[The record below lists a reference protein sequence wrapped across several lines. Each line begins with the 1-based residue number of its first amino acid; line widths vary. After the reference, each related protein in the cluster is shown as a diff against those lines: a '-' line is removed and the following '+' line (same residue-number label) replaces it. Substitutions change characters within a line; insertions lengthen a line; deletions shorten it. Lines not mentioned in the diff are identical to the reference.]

1 MGRLSAET
9 KSLDPPMKLDII
21 PVIDLRHGL
30 VVRAV
35 MGRRELY
42 RPIETPLSRTAQA
55 EDVVL
60 GLRTLHDF
68 KALYIA
74 DLDAI
79 EGTGD
84 NTGVVTRL
92 RERFAH
98 LDIWTD
104 NGIAARNA
112 IRAWLE
118 EDRGTLV
125 LGSESQAS
133 GALARSFR
141 DDPRLVLSL
150 DFRDSVFQGPAEL
163 LDPSHWPERVIAMTL
178 ARVGGVSGPDF
189 ERLAEL
195 CRIGPRHGIHAA
207 GGVRGRE
214 DLLRLAEM
222 GVKGVLVASALH
234 DGRLTGS
241 EISEFA

>member
-1 MGRLSAET
+1 MS
-9 KSLDPPMKLDII
+9 LDII
-21 PVIDLRHGL
+21 PVIDLRRGL

-42 RPIETPLSRTAQA
+42 RPIETPLSRTAEP
-55 EDVVL
+55 EDVVR
-60 GLRTLHDF
+60 GLLTLHLF
-68 KALYIA
+68 RALYIA

-79 EGTGD
+79 ENTGD
-84 NTGVVTRL
+84 NTSVVRRL
-92 RERFAH
+92 RERFTH

-104 NGIAARNA
+104 NGAAAPAA

-118 EDRGTLV
+118 KDRGTLV

-133 GALARSFR
+133 GAVMRSFK
-141 DDPRLVLSL
+141 DNPRLVLSL
-150 DFRDSVFQGPAEL
+150 DFRESAFQGPAEL
-163 LDPSHWPERVIAMTL
+163 SDPSHWPERVIAMTL
-178 ARVGGVSGPDF
+178 ARVGGASGPDF

-195 CRIGPRHGIHAA
+195 RRLGARHRIYAA

-222 GVKGVLVASALH
+222 GVKGVLIASALH
-234 DGRLTGS
+234 DGRLAEN
-241 EISEFA
+241 EIAEFA

>member
-112 IRAWLE
+112 IRAWLD

-195 CRIGPRHGIHAA
+195 CRIGPRHRIHAA

-241 EISEFA
+241 EIAEFA

>member
-112 IRAWLE
+112 IRAWLD

-150 DFRDSVFQGPAEL
+150 DFRDSVFQGPVEL

-195 CRIGPRHGIHAA
+195 CRIGPRHRIHAA

-241 EISEFA
+241 EIAEFA

>member
-1 MGRLSAET
+1 
-9 KSLDPPMKLDII
+9 MKLDII

-42 RPIETPLSRTAQA
+42 RPIETPLSRTADA

-60 GLRTLHDF
+60 GLLALHDF

-84 NTGVVTRL
+84 NTGIVTRL
-92 RERFAH
+92 HKRFVH

-104 NGIAARNA
+104 NGIAASDA
-112 IRAWLE
+112 IRAWLDE
-118 EDRGTLV
+118 NSGTLV
-125 LGSESQAS
+125 LGSESQAN
-133 GALARSFR
+133 GAVARSFR

-150 DFRDSVFQGPAEL
+150 DFRESAFQGPAEL
-163 LDPSHWPERVIAMTL
+163 LDPSYWPERVIAMTL
-178 ARVGGVSGPDF
+178 ARVGDGSGPDF

-195 CRIGPRHGIHAA
+195 RRIGPRHRIHAA

-214 DLLRLAEM
+214 DLLCLAEM
-222 GVKGVLVASALH
+222 GVKGVLIASALH

-241 EISEFA
+241 EIAEFA

>member
-112 IRAWLE
+112 IRAWLD

-195 CRIGPRHGIHAA
+195 CRIGPRHRIHAA

>member
-112 IRAWLE
+112 IRAWLD

-195 CRIGPRHGIHAA
+195 CRIGPRHRIHAA

-222 GVKGVLVASALH
+222 GVKGVLIASALH

>member
-1 MGRLSAET
+1 
-9 KSLDPPMKLDII
+9 MKLDII
-21 PVIDLRHGL
+21 PVIDLRNGL

-42 RPIETPLSRTAQA
+42 RPIETPLSRTADP

-60 GLRTLHDF
+60 GLLTLYDF
-68 KALYIA
+68 ETIYIA

-79 EGTGD
+79 EGTGH
-84 NTGVVTRL
+84 NTGIVARL
-92 RERFAH
+92 CERFAQ
-98 LDIWTD
+98 LDLWID
-104 NGIAARNA
+104 NGIAARDS
-112 IRAWLE
+112 IRAWLDE
-118 EDRGTLV
+118 NRGKLV
-125 LGSESQAS
+125 LGSESQAN
-133 GALARSFR
+133 GALARNLK

-150 DFRDSVFQGPAEL
+150 DFRGSAFQGPAEL

-178 ARVGGVSGPDF
+178 ARVGGASGPDF

-195 CRIGPRHGIHAA
+195 CGRASPHRIYAA

-222 GVKGVLVASALH
+222 GVKGVLIASALH
-234 DGRLTGS
+234 DGRLTRN
-241 EISEFA
+241 EIAEFA

>member
-1 MGRLSAET
+1 
-9 KSLDPPMKLDII
+9 MKLDII

-35 MGRRELY
+35 MGRRQLY
-42 RPIETPLSRTAQA
+42 RPIETPLSRTAEA

-60 GLRTLHDF
+60 GLLALHDF

-92 RERFAH
+92 HKRFVH

-104 NGIAARNA
+104 NGIAASDA
-112 IRAWLE
+112 IRAWLDE
-118 EDRGTLV
+118 NSGTLV

-133 GALARSFR
+133 GAVARSFR

-150 DFRDSVFQGPAEL
+150 DFRESAFQGPAEL
-163 LDPSHWPERVIAMTL
+163 SDPSHWTERVIAMTL
-178 ARVGGVSGPDF
+178 ARVGGASGPDF

-195 CRIGPRHGIHAA
+195 RRLGARHRIYAA
-207 GGVRGRE
+207 GGVRGRD

-222 GVKGVLVASALH
+222 GVKGVLIASALH
-234 DGRLTGS
+234 DGRLAEN
-241 EISEFA
+241 EIAEFA

>member
-1 MGRLSAET
+1 
-9 KSLDPPMKLDII
+9 MKLDII

-42 RPIETPLSRTAQA
+42 RPIATPLSRTAEA

-60 GLRTLHDF
+60 GLLALHDF

-92 RERFAH
+92 HKRFVH

-104 NGIAARNA
+104 NGIAASDA
-112 IRAWLE
+112 IRAWLDE
-118 EDRGTLV
+118 NSGTLV

-133 GALARSFR
+133 GAVARSFR

-150 DFRDSVFQGPAEL
+150 DFRESAFQGPAEL
-163 LDPSHWPERVIAMTL
+163 LDPSYWPERVIAMTL
-178 ARVGGVSGPDF
+178 ARVGGASGPDF

-195 CRIGPRHGIHAA
+195 RRLGPRHGIHAA

-214 DLLRLAEM
+214 DLLCLAEM
-222 GVKGVLVASALH
+222 GVKGVLIASALH

-241 EISEFA
+241 EIAEFA